1 MLERVHTVMHV
12 LRSEDNLQY
21 LVLFFYQ
28 MDLKDLTQVI
38 TFGSKARGFTH
49 SAILPAFSN
58 F

>member
-1 MLERVHTVMHV
+1 MHV

-21 LVLFFYQ
+21 LVLFYQ

-38 TFGSKARGFTH
+38 TFGSKASGFTH